1 MLSSRGGCD
10 YSNPKRPGYLSN
22 SLLVCVLVQFV
33 ALPFASLIRRF
44 TSVLTENTWM
54 GMVNC
59 SLRALMQGFVA
70 TLNVISPRSIARMV
84 HGRQQLVCSTYNAKA
99 SLGTDR

>member
-1 MLSSRGGCD
+1 
-10 YSNPKRPGYLSN
+10 
-22 SLLVCVLVQFV
+22 
-33 ALPFASLIRRF
+33 
-44 TSVLTENTWM
+44 M